1 MKMAKRIFAAAC
13 ALSLACSMAAC
24 GSSSSDSSSSKKEAK
39 AMTDDQKEQV
49 NALQDKLPDIELSNK
64 TIKWM
69 AHYDINPSDGKSESP
84 AISLFQTK
92 YGGKIEYVQ
101 TTWDNRYTDL
111 AKAVMANDSP
121 DFFPADDMD
130 AFPKGAIKAMF
141 EPIDDVVDF
150 SSDIWSSSQTL
161 NDSFVFNGKHYVAA
175 IDVRPQYVCVY
186 NTKTISDFG
195 YDDPAELY
203 ANDEWTWSKF
213 TEMCLDFA
221 DSEADRYALDGYWY
235 GKALNDTCGYPLIG
249 LEDGKLVNN
258 MGKAEVGTVQD
269 LMYNLEKNNVVFD
282 RSSNNW
288 NTRGDGANGEGLG
301 SQLTLFIPIGTWALE
316 DTPEKTKTFGSV
328 KDGEVMFVPMPRM
341 DDSDKY
347 YVSTGVN
354 GYLLCKNAPN
364 PDGFNAYV
372 NCCKVANSEV
382 QNITEEQLKTFRPSV
397 CNRLDR
403 NTSGMVC
410 AGKSLAGLQ
419 FLSRI
424 FHHRTL
430 HKYYICLTKGK
441 IEKPDHIRG
450 YLHKDK
456 KTNKVIVS
464 RQEFK
469 DSLPIETKYRPL
481 GSNGK
486 ITLLEV
492 ELITGRTHQIR
503 AHLAGTGH
511 PLLGD
516 TKYGDSEF
524 NKQYIR
530 HGVRHQLL
538 HAYRLVIPET
548 DQTFVAPAPELF
560 CKIIKEENLEE
571 AYHENLERNMGLRKN
586 DHHSS
591 SDRNACE

>member
-1 MKMAKRIFAAAC
+1 MNVLGKEHSSIIKEVTIMKMAKRIFAAAC

-121 DFFPADDMD
+121 DSFPADDMD

-175 IDVRPQYVCVY
+175 IDVRPQYVCTY

-288 NTRGDGANGEGLG
+288 KTRGDGANGEGLG

-364 PDGFNAYV
+364 PDGF
-372 NCCKVANSEV
+372 K
-382 QNITEEQLKTFRPSV
+382 QLKNDYGWTDDMIEMRKTIY
-397 CNRLDR
+397 D
-403 NTSGMVC
+403 
-410 AGKSLAGLQ
+410 LARQNPVFDFQDGVSAE
-419 FLSRI
+419 LS
-424 FHHRTL
+424 TL
-430 HKYYICLTKGK
+430 MQTVNQA
-441 IEKPDHIRG
+441 
-450 YLHKDK
+450 
-456 KTNKVIVS
+456 TM
-464 RQEFK
+464 
-469 DSLPIETKYRPL
+469 
-481 GSNGK
+481 
-486 ITLLEV
+486 
-492 ELITGRTHQIR
+492 ITGGGAT
-503 AHLAGTGH
+503 TW
-511 PLLGD
+511 
-516 TKYGDSEF
+516 TEC
-524 NKQYIR
+524 
-530 HGVRHQLL
+530 
-538 HAYRLVIPET
+538 
-548 DQTFVAPAPELF
+548 VAENQKAVDY
-560 CKIIKEENLEE
+560 IIKE
-571 AYHENLERNMGLRKN
+571 A
-586 DHHSS
+586 
-591 SDRNACE
+591 NANVAE

>member
-175 IDVRPQYVCVY
+175 IDVKPQYVCTY

-221 DSEADRYALDGYWY
+221 DSEADRYALDGYLY
-235 GKALNDTCGYPLIG
+235 VKALNDTCGYPLIG

-269 LMYNLEKNNVVFD
+269 CTTLRRTTLYSTDQATTGRQEVTELTVKALVH
-282 RSSNNW
+282 SSHCSFLSAH
-288 NTRGDGANGEGLG
+288 G
-301 SQLTLFIPIGTWALE
+301 
-316 DTPEKTKTFGSV
+316 
-328 KDGEVMFVPMPRM
+328 
-341 DDSDKY
+341 
-347 YVSTGVN
+347 
-354 GYLLCKNAPN
+354 
-364 PDGFNAYV
+364 
-372 NCCKVANSEV
+372 
-382 QNITEEQLKTFRPSV
+382 
-397 CNRLDR
+397 
-403 NTSGMVC
+403 
-410 AGKSLAGLQ
+410 
-419 FLSRI
+419 LSRI
-424 FHHRTL
+424 LLKRLRHSEASRTARL
-430 HKYYICLTKGK
+430 CSFQCQEWTILTSTM
-441 IEKPDHIRG
+441 
-450 YLHKDK
+450 YL
-456 KTNKVIVS
+456 
-464 RQEFK
+464 Q
-469 DSLPIETKYRPL
+469 
-481 GSNGK
+481 
-486 ITLLEV
+486 
-492 ELITGRTHQIR
+492 
-503 AHLAGTGH
+503 A
-511 PLLGD
+511 
-516 TKYGDSEF
+516 
-524 NKQYIR
+524 
-530 HGVRHQLL
+530 
-538 HAYRLVIPET
+538 
-548 DQTFVAPAPELF
+548 
-560 CKIIKEENLEE
+560 
-571 AYHENLERNMGLRKN
+571 
-586 DHHSS
+586 
-591 SDRNACE
+591 

>member
-130 AFPKGAIKAMF
+130 AFPRGAIKAMF

-175 IDVRPQYVCVY
+175 IDVRPQYVCTY

-221 DSEADRYALDGYWY
+221 DSEADRCCLLY
-235 GKALNDTCGYPLIG
+235 T
-249 LEDGKLVNN
+249 
-258 MGKAEVGTVQD
+258 
-269 LMYNLEKNNVVFD
+269 
-282 RSSNNW
+282 
-288 NTRGDGANGEGLG
+288 
-301 SQLTLFIPIGTWALE
+301 
-316 DTPEKTKTFGSV
+316 
-328 KDGEVMFVPMPRM
+328 
-341 DDSDKY
+341 SD
-347 YVSTGVN
+347 
-354 GYLLCKNAPN
+354 AA
-364 PDGFNAYV
+364 D
-372 NCCKVANSEV
+372 E
-382 QNITEEQLKTFRPSV
+382 
-397 CNRLDR
+397 
-403 NTSGMVC
+403 
-410 AGKSLAGLQ
+410 
-419 FLSRI
+419 
-424 FHHRTL
+424 
-430 HKYYICLTKGK
+430 
-441 IEKPDHIRG
+441 
-450 YLHKDK
+450 
-456 KTNKVIVS
+456 
-464 RQEFK
+464 
-469 DSLPIETKYRPL
+469 
-481 GSNGK
+481 
-486 ITLLEV
+486 
-492 ELITGRTHQIR
+492 
-503 AHLAGTGH
+503 
-511 PLLGD
+511 
-516 TKYGDSEF
+516 
-524 NKQYIR
+524 
-530 HGVRHQLL
+530 
-538 HAYRLVIPET
+538 
-548 DQTFVAPAPELF
+548 
-560 CKIIKEENLEE
+560 
-571 AYHENLERNMGLRKN
+571 
-586 DHHSS
+586 
-591 SDRNACE
+591 

>member
-39 AMTDDQKEQV
+39 HMTDDQKEQV

-175 IDVRPQYVCVY
+175 IDVRPQYVCTY

-288 NTRGDGANGEGLG
+288 KTRGDGANGEGLG

-364 PDGFNAYV
+364 PDGFNAFV

-382 QNITEEQLKTFRPSV
+382 QNITEEQLKNDYGWTDDMIEMRKTIYDLARQNPVFDFQDGVSAELSTLMQTV
-397 CNRLDR
+397 NQA
-403 NTSGMVC
+403 TMV
-410 AGKSLAGLQ
+410 
-419 FLSRI
+419 
-424 FHHRTL
+424 
-430 HKYYICLTKGK
+430 
-441 IEKPDHIRG
+441 
-450 YLHKDK
+450 
-456 KTNKVIVS
+456 
-464 RQEFK
+464 
-469 DSLPIETKYRPL
+469 
-481 GSNGK
+481 
-486 ITLLEV
+486 
-492 ELITGRTHQIR
+492 TGGGAT
-503 AHLAGTGH
+503 TW
-511 PLLGD
+511 
-516 TKYGDSEF
+516 TEC
-524 NKQYIR
+524 
-530 HGVRHQLL
+530 
-538 HAYRLVIPET
+538 
-548 DQTFVAPAPELF
+548 VAENQKAVDY
-560 CKIIKEENLEE
+560 IIKE
-571 AYHENLERNMGLRKN
+571 A
-586 DHHSS
+586 
-591 SDRNACE
+591 NANVAE